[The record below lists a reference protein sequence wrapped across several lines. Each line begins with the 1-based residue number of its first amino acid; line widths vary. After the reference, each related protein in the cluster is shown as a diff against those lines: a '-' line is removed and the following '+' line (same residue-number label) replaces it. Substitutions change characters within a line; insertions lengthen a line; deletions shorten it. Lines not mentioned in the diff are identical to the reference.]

1 MEYFLLDMFDYVCC
15 ERFSYIY
22 HVYVIT
28 KFFFGISY
36 NQPNVRAIMTS
47 YVIKML
53 LYMDP
58 I

>member
-1 MEYFLLDMFDYVCC
+1 MCVA
-15 ERFSYIY
+15 RY

-28 KFFFGISY
+28 NVFGISY
-36 NQPNVRAIMTS
+36 KQPNVRAIMTS

>member
-1 MEYFLLDMFDYVCC
+1 MFDYLYC
-15 ERFSYIY
+15 EKFRFSYILCVC
-22 HVYVIT
+22 HNQAI
-28 KFFFGISY
+28 FGISY

>member
-1 MEYFLLDMFDYVCC
+1 MGVARHRACKCRYL
-15 ERFSYIY
+15 YILCVY
-22 HVYVIT
+22 HNQAISC
-28 KFFFGISY
+28 ISY